1 MPISRRQL
9 LLGLAPTS
17 TALALVQR
25 AAARP
30 ALPEPSEFP
39 AAPPVLSIASERV
52 PQGGT
57 FLVALSGDG
66 ILSAAAEFRGWQ
78 FPAVDEGGVHLAI
91 LPAGQW
97 VGYTQQPAPGVYPVA
112 MDFEVAGEGWQRLTG
127 SIRVTAT
134 DFPVEHL
141 TFAPQVAALLDP
153 ALTQREIAILEG
165 AYGSFTPVRHWDGLF
180 VRPSLGAVSDVYG
193 SRRSYQGGPVSG
205 SHSGVDFNAPAGA
218 PVSAAAHGRV
228 VLARPLPL
236 RGNMVI
242 LDHGA
247 GVHTG
252 YCHLSDYWVEPGQAV
267 RAGEAIAAVGA
278 TGLVTGPHLHW
289 ELVVGG
295 QHVDGLR
302 WLAL

>member
-1 MPISRRQL
+1 MTISRRQL
-9 LLGLAPTS
+9 FLGFAPAA
-17 TALALVQR
+17 TALALVDR

-30 ALPEPSEFP
+30 ALPEPAEILSTPP
-39 AAPPVLSIASERV
+39 ALTVASERV
-52 PQGGT
+52 AQGGT
-57 FLVALSGDG
+57 FLAVLTGDG
-66 ILSAAAEFRGWQ
+66 IVSAAAEFRGWQ
-78 FPAVDEGGVHLAI
+78 FPAVQEGGAHLAI

-97 VGYTQQPAPGVYPVA
+97 VGSTQQPAAGVYPVA
-112 MDFEVAGEGWQRLTG
+112 MDFELAGEGWQRLTG
-127 SIRVTAT
+127 SIRVTPT
-134 DFPVEHL
+134 EFPVEHL

-153 ALTQREIAILEG
+153 ALTQREIAILE
-165 AYGSFTPVRHWDGLF
+165 ATYGSFTPVRRWDGLF
-180 VRPSLGAVSDVYG
+180 VRPSAGAVSDVYG

-218 PVSAAAHGRV
+218 PVSAAAHARV
-228 VLARPLPL
+228 VLAQPLPV
-236 RGNMVI
+236 RGNTVI

-247 GVHTG
+247 GVFTG

-278 TGLVTGPHLHW
+278 TGLATGPHLHW